1 MSRTCAARDLRVPDT
16 PLARRRRARFRA
28 ACFHFHRGVN
38 LAHHAAAGVFFSF
51 TFRFSGRPVLPT
63 ARSHRPGDHVDE
75 ARTHPALAS
84 IWHVAATPGRRRQGQ
99 RQGGRAAE
107 RQRRHSRAVLMGPLS
122 RDERA

>member
-51 TFRFSGRPVLPT
+51 TFRFSGRPRPVANGAIT
-63 ARSHRPGDHVDE
+63 SARRSC
-75 ARTHPALAS
+75 
-84 IWHVAATPGRRRQGQ
+84 
-99 RQGGRAAE
+99 
-107 RQRRHSRAVLMGPLS
+107 
-122 RDERA
+122 